1 MHMHFCE
8 NQVIDS
14 VISYYC
20 TLAERNT
27 IPFHVQIDLPA
38 QISVDETDFC
48 LVLSNLL
55 ENALEASLKTAK
67 FRQRIDI
74 KIYRHASNLILIQ
87 IENAF
92 DGKIQQKHGIFLS
105 SKRMK
110 MVLEFNLSAT
120 LLKRLAADVISRMIM
135 EYLQLKLCFVL
146 VSIHKIQKRNGRN
159 FEIPTISF
167 LSYSSFFLL
176 SLKLMTS
183 S

>member
-1 MHMHFCE
+1 MHFCE

-20 TLAERNT
+20 ALAERNT

-74 KIYRHASNLILIQ
+74 KIYRHASNLIL
-87 IENAF
+87 
-92 DGKIQQKHGIFLS
+92 FL
-105 SKRMK
+105 
-110 MVLEFNLSAT
+110 LNLFTYTSSAT
-120 LLKRLAADVISRMIM
+120 AISDQYTSLPHQTGYVNAPR
-135 EYLQLKLCFVL
+135 Q
-146 VSIHKIQKRNGRN
+146 
-159 FEIPTISF
+159 ISD
-167 LSYSSFFLL
+167 
-176 SLKLMTS
+176 
-183 S
+183 

>member
-20 TLAERNT
+20 ALAERNT

-48 LVLSNLL
+48 LVL
-55 ENALEASLKTAK
+55 
-67 FRQRIDI
+67 
-74 KIYRHASNLILIQ
+74 IQ

-105 SKRMK
+105 SKRNENGIGIQSVRHIVEK
-110 MVLEFNLSAT
+110 TGGGCDFTYDNGIFTA
-120 LLKRLAADVISRMIM
+120 KIM
-135 EYLQLKLCFVL
+135 LRPCIN
-146 VSIHKIQKRNGRN
+146 S
-159 FEIPTISF
+159 
-167 LSYSSFFLL
+167 
-176 SLKLMTS
+176 
-183 S
+183 

>member
-1 MHMHFCE
+1 MHFCE

-20 TLAERNT
+20 ALAERNT

-87 IENAF
+87 IEMLLMVKSNKSMAF
-92 DGKIQQKHGIFLS
+92 FFLL
-105 SKRMK
+105 KEMK
-110 MVLEFNLSAT
+110 MVSEFNLSAT
-120 LLKRLAADVISRMIM
+120 LLKRLAVDVISRMIM

-146 VSIHKIQKRNGRN
+146 VSIHKIYKKKWPELQNSN
-159 FEIPTISF
+159 HFFFILF
-167 LSYSSFFLL
+167 FFLL
-176 SLKLMTS
+176 VIS
-183 S
+183 